1 MTQLRCLAPAITELQ
16 LHMLTSQYVKL
27 QEAYEVLSELAKEQ
41 EEEGRYHWV
50 SFEAELIKVSF
61 A

>member
-1 MTQLRCLAPAITELQ
+1 
-16 LHMLTSQYVKL
+16 MLTSQYVKL